1 MKKNELILLGVL
13 FFADIL
19 SKYLL
24 EHFVLLG
31 TSIQLIPNFFYLTTV
46 HNTGAAWGI
55 LNGRMEFFFAVTL
68 VVVALIGVMLFDEKT
83 KKPLLR
89 TSLVMILAGTLGNFY
104 DRLVFGYVRD
114 FLDFYIF
121 GYNYPVFNFADCFLV
136 IGFFLLAYFILT
148 SDEE

>member
-13 FFADIL
+13 FFVDIL

-24 EHFVLLG
+24 EHFILLG
-31 TSIQLIPNFFYLTTV
+31 TSIQLIPSFFYLTTV

-55 LNGRMEFFFAVTL
+55 LNGRMEFFFVVTL